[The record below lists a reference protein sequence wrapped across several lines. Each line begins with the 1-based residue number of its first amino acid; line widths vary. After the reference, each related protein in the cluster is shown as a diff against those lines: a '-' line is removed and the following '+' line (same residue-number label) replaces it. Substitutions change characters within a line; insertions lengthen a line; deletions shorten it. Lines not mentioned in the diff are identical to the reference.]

1 VTSWVLDLDGVIW
14 LADEP
19 IAGAAAAVAAL
30 RARGDELAFVT
41 NNSSMTVG
49 DYAAKLAGFGIP
61 ADGDIVSSA
70 MAAARLVRAGEK
82 VLVMGGPGVREALA
96 ARGAIAVDDGP
107 ADAVMVGFHRDFDY
121 ERLRIGSTAV
131 RDGARLI
138 GTNDDATYPTPDG
151 PVPGTGSILAA
162 VEKASGVVA
171 TVAGKP
177 YRPMVELLRERLG
190 PAGIVVGDRLD
201 TDGRLARA
209 LGYEFDLVLS
219 GVTKLGDEL
228 DPTPDVVATDLAAL
242 VAQKYADG

>member
-1 VTSWVLDLDGVIW
+1 MTSWVLDLDGVIW

-19 IAGAAAAVAAL
+19 IAGAASAVAAL